1 MVYVSKLLI
10 RTSWKVGERE
20 IEWELESGHR
30 REQILVAENIANE
43 CSYQTQRD
51 EWNPINTG
59 SPTAITAKQTKDGKL
74 LHFEWKCP
82 YNLTFANTNRRRCF
96 LSKLNENI
104 RLLCSY
110 GVIRGHFPM
119 KDTIAQL
126 LELEINHAYTLV
138 AGQDGDK
145 LVSPVTGRNYF
156 SWFEPVDRQKW
167 GILSTFSLS

>member
-10 RTSWKVGERE
+10 RTSWMVDERE
-20 IEWELESGHR
+20 IEWELESGYR
-30 REQILVAENIANE
+30 SEMGLVAENVAKE
-43 CSYQTQRD
+43 FSYQTYKD
-51 EWNPINTG
+51 EWSPNYTG

-110 GVIRGHFPM
+110 GVIQGHFPM

-126 LELEINHAYTLV
+126 LELEINHAYSLV
-138 AGQDGDK
+138 AGQDGGK
-145 LVSPVTGRNYF
+145 LVNPVTERNYF
-156 SWFEPVDRQKW
+156 SWFEPVDRKNW
-167 GILSTFSLS
+167 GILSTFSLA